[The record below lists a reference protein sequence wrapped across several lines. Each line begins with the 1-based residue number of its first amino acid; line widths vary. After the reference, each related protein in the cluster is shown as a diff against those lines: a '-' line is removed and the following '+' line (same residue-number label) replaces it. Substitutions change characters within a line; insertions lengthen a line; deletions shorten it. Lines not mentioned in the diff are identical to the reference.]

1 MTKLTDF
8 LRSFLLIDYTQI
20 NTNKLLIEI
29 WMSKLVCFSEKI
41 FYVLLLIFSNF
52 LNFLS
57 GVFPGPLDLLS
68 GSNVTQ
74 ISLLGPLNKTTL
86 FNLITHDFI
95 ENCLIILLVLIL
107 LILLGITLSLLLL
120 KSQLSFL
127 DVLNKSHE
135 LVLLSPFL

>member
-1 MTKLTDF
+1 
-8 LRSFLLIDYTQI
+8 
-20 NTNKLLIEI
+20 
-29 WMSKLVCFSEKI
+29 MSKLVCFSEKI